1 MTQFKSLILDA
12 NILIRAVLG
21 KKVNSLLV
29 QYSNQVAFY
38 TPEVCFQDAEKYLPI
53 ILGKHPS
60 IDVEL
65 AMDILE
71 EITQIVYPLD
81 KNFYNSFE
89 VEAKRRIAM
98 KDENDWPVVAAAL
111 FLSCPIWTEDK
122 DFFGTGIATWQTNT
136 VEIYLSSNSIFRER

>member
-1 MTQFKSLILDA
+1 MKALILDA
-12 NILIRAVLG
+12 NILIRGVLG
-21 KKVNSLLV
+21 KKVHSLLI

-53 ILGKHPS
+53 ILGKHPN

-65 AMDILE
+65 AMDILKQMS
-71 EITQIVYPLD
+71 QIVYPIGQNL
-81 KNFYNSFE
+81 YSSFE

-98 KDENDWPVVAAAL
+98 KDENDWPIVATAL

-122 DFFGTGIATWQTNT
+122 DFFGIGIATWQTHT
-136 VEIYLSSNSIFRER
+136 VEIYLSST

>member
-1 MTQFKSLILDA
+1 LKALILDA
-12 NILIRAVLG
+12 NILIRGVLG
-21 KKVNSLLV
+21 KKVHSLLI

-53 ILGKHPS
+53 ILGKHPN

-65 AMDILE
+65 AMDILKQMS
-71 EITQIVYPLD
+71 QIVYPIGQNL
-81 KNFYNSFE
+81 YSSFE

-98 KDENDWPVVAAAL
+98 KDENDWPIVATAL

-122 DFFGTGIATWQTNT
+122 DFFGIGIATWQTHT
-136 VEIYLSSNSIFRER
+136 VEIYLSST

>member
-1 MTQFKSLILDA
+1 MWQKLKALILDA
-12 NILIRAVLG
+12 NILIRGVLG
-21 KKVNSLLV
+21 KKVHSLLI

-53 ILGKHPS
+53 ILGKHPN

-65 AMDILE
+65 AMDILKQMS
-71 EITQIVYPLD
+71 QIVYPIGQNL
-81 KNFYNSFE
+81 YSSFE

-98 KDENDWPVVAAAL
+98 KDENDWPIVATAL

-122 DFFGTGIATWQTNT
+122 DFFGIGIATWQTHT
-136 VEIYLSSNSIFRER
+136 VEIYLSST

>member
-1 MTQFKSLILDA
+1 MWQKLKALILDA
-12 NILIRAVLG
+12 NILIRGVLG
-21 KKVNSLLV
+21 KKVHSLLI

-53 ILGKHPS
+53 ILGKHPN

-65 AMDILE
+65 AMDILKQMS
-71 EITQIVYPLD
+71 QIVYPIGQNL
-81 KNFYNSFE
+81 YSSFE

-98 KDENDWPVVAAAL
+98 KDENDWPIAATAL

-122 DFFGTGIATWQTNT
+122 DFFGIGIATWQTHT
-136 VEIYLSSNSIFRER
+136 VEIYLSST